1 MGRPWWYDSYWQRD
15 NKPTRGSRR
24 GRQFWVWMAVVV
36 LSLLLT
42 ASSARYYG
50 FSIAPSL
57 YLFVQYFCRIL
68 AFVIFI
74 RVLLSWFIVGR
85 YNPAIIVLDD
95 LTEPILSPLR
105 RTIPRL
111 GIFDIT
117 PMVAIGILY
126 FIPAIFGRLLL

>member
-1 MGRPWWYDSYWQRD
+1 M
-15 NKPTRGSRR
+15 
-24 GRQFWVWMAVVV
+24 VA

-50 FSIAPSL
+50 FGIAPSI

-68 AFVIFI
+68 AFTIFI
-74 RVLLSWFIVGR
+74 RVLLSWFIVSR
-85 YNPAIIVLDD
+85 YNPAIIILDD

-105 RTIPRL
+105 RTVPRF

-117 PMVAIGILY
+117 PLVAIGILY
-126 FIPAIFGRLLL
+126 FIPAIFGRLLF